1 MKAPKKY
8 PIKLT
13 VEQIGL
19 LNHCLLNQINKFNEI
34 NERTWANIFENLKSN
49 IDNQLPEHY

>member
-8 PIKLT
+8 SIKLT

-19 LNHCLLNQINKFNEI
+19 LNHSLLNQIVKLQESGEKSW
-34 NERTWANIFENLKSN
+34 ERIFENLKTN
-49 IDNQLPEHY
+49 INNQLPEHY